1 MEKLLNYL
9 NALPAHERD
18 LFAGRCGTTQ
28 NYMRK
33 AISTGQTFGPALC
46 VQIER
51 ATAGEIR
58 RVDLRSD
65 WKLIW
70 PELEAAA

>member
-9 NALPAHERD
+9 NALPTDERD

-28 NYMRK
+28 NYIRK
-33 AISTGQTFGPALC
+33 AISTGQKFGPALC

-51 ATAGEIR
+51 ATKGEIR
-58 RVDLRSD
+58 RSDLRSD
-65 WKLIW
+65 WPLIW
-70 PELEAAA
+70 PELDAAA

>member
-9 NALPAHERD
+9 NAMAPADRD

-28 NYMRK
+28 NYLRK
-33 AISTGQTFGPALC
+33 AISTRQTFGPALC

-58 RVDLRSD
+58 RADLRSD

-70 PELEAAA
+70 PELDTAT

>member
-9 NALPAHERD
+9 NAMAPADRD

-51 ATAGEIR
+51 ATKGEIR
-58 RVDLRSD
+58 RADLRND
-65 WKLIW
+65 WPLIW
-70 PELEAAA
+70 PELDTAA

>member
-1 MEKLLNYL
+1 MEKLLQYL
-9 NALPAHERD
+9 NALPTADRD

-33 AISTGQTFGPALC
+33 AISTGQTFGTALC

-58 RVDLRSD
+58 RADLRSD
-65 WKLIW
+65 WQLIW